1 MKQFE
6 KFSIKLNYMGENHE
20 FFRYAPTPQRAKKL
34 GVIALERELNRAF
47 GSLTFYFTDR
57 HYEVKEVK

>member
-1 MKQFE
+1 MKMKRFN
-6 KFSIKLNYMGENHE
+6 IKLNYMGENHE
-20 FFRYAPTPQRAKKL
+20 FFRYAPTQQRAKKL